1 MSKSKI
7 SVVLSLLLVG
17 GLLTSCGVSAEEK
30 ALVANCK
37 KMYTYLKSVEDSPEV
52 FENSTY
58 ADSDSVALLL
68 GTESRK
74 VMEQKI
80 LGIFP
85 FLDEIIVGRGKDK
98 QYIDLYYYSG
108 SIYLIQKALEG
119 TDIKFPFSE
128 AEMKKMTT
136 TSDNYSDSVAPF
148 AQKVFGNYVDLKNH
162 QGCGAVDN
170 KDGNSD
176 SEKSTSLAFHRAS
189 DVYLLYASFLQ
200 AKRDCDVS
208 GWHQG
213 NKCAKNDYVSK
224 PDNYTPSNELTQ
236 EEKDILAER
245 EKSAQNG
252 GGGSSGSSGYSNV
265 SPGQICNSLGAVVK
279 TENYGKLTCKLLI
292 FRGLEAQMW
301 MRS

>member
-1 MSKSKI
+1 M
-7 SVVLSLLLVG
+7 
-17 GLLTSCGVSAEEK
+17 
-30 ALVANCK
+30 ANCK

-98 QYIDLYYYSG
+98 QYIDLYYFSG

-119 TDIKFPFSE
+119 TDIKFPFSD

-148 AQKVFGNYVDLKNH
+148 AKKIFGDYLELKNH
-162 QGCGAVDN
+162 HGCGAVEN

-176 SEKSTSLAFHRAS
+176 SDKTTSLAFHRAS

-213 NKCAKNDYVSK
+213 NKCSKNDYVSK

-252 GGGSSGSSGYSNV
+252 GGGSSGSSGYSDV
-265 SPGQICNSLGAVVK
+265 SAGQICSTLGAVVN
-279 TENYGKLTCKLLI
+279 TQNYGKLTCKLVSL
-292 FRGLEAQMW
+292 RGLEVQMW